1 MNHNNHEQLAKNSFV
16 LVSTVF
22 VFWAY
27 FTAASVASTAIS
39 SCIAPLQTTPCS
51 LFNRLHCIVN
61 TWFSVTWLWLFSPS
75 RLGTNLACRS
85 PSAQTLTHTHPK
97 TVLKSNLSLSSFQ
110 LISIFI
116 SFVFCVTQTEA
127 RSQYLQYTDI
137 KKDYIADIYKCTSSL
152 YIHKD
157 CLDSA
162 TSQSEG
168 CLSNLK
174 ATAGPIIKQRSSGTQ
189 EMTQMPNAKSFRDV
203 SSSKGYFY
211 S

>member
-1 MNHNNHEQLAKNSFV
+1 MNNWHKIV
-16 LVSTVF
+16 LSSSVLF
-22 VFWAY
+22 VFWAC

-39 SCIAPLQTTPCS
+39 SWIAPLQTTPCS

-61 TWFSVTWLWLFSPS
+61 TWFSVTWLWLCSPS

-85 PSAQTLTHTHPK
+85 LSAQTHTHTHPK
-97 TVLKSNLSLSSFQ
+97 TVLKPNLSLSSFQ

-116 SFVFCVTQTEA
+116 SFVFCATQTEA
-127 RSQYLQYTDI
+127 RSQYLQYTDV
-137 KKDYIADIYKCTSSL
+137 KKDYIADIYKWISSL